1 LPGNILVIPMGDAGR
16 GGEPPWGLPLGGVI
30 FLTVLV
36 AAVLVGCGGSG
47 GGGTPTLNWY
57 VATQPGGTIQDVAK
71 RCTDEAHGRYKISV
85 QLLPTDAS
93 QQREQLVRRLAA
105 KDSSVDLIGMDVVW
119 TAEFANAGWIRQF
132 PGAIAK
138 RVTAKDFPSVI
149 KTATFGGKI
158 YGAPFNSNTQ
168 LLWYRK
174 DLVPKPPTT
183 WDQMIGDG
191 EKLISQGKPGTIQVQ
206 ANKYEGFTVWATAM
220 IESAGA
226 QILSGPES
234 VALPQGPTDK
244 ALAVMGRFAHSS
256 TAATNISTSTEDT
269 ARMGFE
275 AGDSAFMLNYTF
287 AYASAGDNAPDIQKK
302 MGFAKYPQVVA
313 NKPSRPPLGGFN
325 IGVGSYSS
333 HPDQAFQAAACIADK
348 KSQLTAISLDGLPPS
363 REDLYSTKAVR
374 KAFPGF
380 STLVEQSINDAAP
393 RPQTPAYQDVSLAI
407 QDAIQPPDKI
417 DPSDPSS
424 SYDQLHSNLEDAVKR
439 KGLL

>member
-1 LPGNILVIPMGDAGR
+1 MPWSRPCSGSALFALLAALVM
-16 GGEPPWGLPLGGVI
+16 LS
-30 FLTVLV
+30 
-36 AAVLVGCGGSG
+36 GCGSKSG
-47 GGGTPTLNWY
+47 GPATLNWF
-57 VATQPGGTIQDVAK
+57 VATQPGGTIQEVAK
-71 RCTDEAHGRYKISV
+71 RCTDESHGRYEVKV
-85 QLLPTDAS
+85 ELLPTDAS

-105 KDSSVDLIGMDVVW
+105 KDSSVDLIGMDVIW
-119 TAEFANAGWIRQF
+119 TAEFANAGWIREWPAALGKQ
-132 PGAIAK
+132 
-138 RVTAKDFPSVI
+138 VTAKVFPSVV
-149 KTATFGGKI
+149 KTASFEGKL

-183 WDQMIGDG
+183 WDQMIAEG
-191 EKLISQGKPGTIQVQ
+191 EKLVSQGKPGTIQVQ

-234 VALPQGPTDK
+234 VALPQAPTDK
-244 ALAVMGRFAHSS
+244 ALAAMGELAHSS
-256 TAATNISTSTEDT
+256 AAATSISTSTEDT
-269 ARMGFE
+269 ARMAFE
-275 AGDSAFMLNYTF
+275 SGDAAFMLNYTF
-287 AYASAGDNAPDIQKK
+287 AYASAGDNAPDIQKE

-325 IGVGSYSS
+325 VGVGAYSS
-333 HPDQAFQAAACIADK
+333 HPDEAFQAAACLSNK
-348 KSQLTAISLDGLPPS
+348 KSQLTAIELDGLPPS
-363 REDLYSTKAVR
+363 REDLYSTKTVR

-407 QDAIQPPDKI
+407 QDALQPPDKI
-417 DPSDPSS
+417 DPTDPSS
-424 SYDQLHSNLEDAVKR
+424 SYDQLRSNLEDAVKR

>member
-1 LPGNILVIPMGDAGR
+1 MGDAGR
-16 GGEPPWGLPLGGVI
+16 GGEPPWGLPFGGVI
-30 FLTVLV
+30 FLTAIV
-36 AAVLVGCGGSG
+36 AAVLLAGCGGSSS
-47 GGGTPTLNWY
+47 GGTPTLNWY
-57 VATQPGGTIQDVAK
+57 VATQPGGTIQEVAK
-71 RCTDEAHGRYKISV
+71 RCTDEAHGAYKIDV

-132 PGAIAK
+132 PDALAK
-138 RVTAKDFPSVI
+138 RVTANDFPSVI
-149 KTATFGGKI
+149 KTATFENKI

-183 WDQMIGDG
+183 WDQMISEG
-191 EKLISQGKPGTIQVQ
+191 EKLESEGKPGTIQLQ

-234 VALPQGPTDK
+234 VALPQPPTDK
-244 ALAVMGRFAHSS
+244 ALAVMGRLAHSS